1 MTVSKEYRQLTRNAR
16 EQLVSAYRWSREHGN
31 TPTEAAEVLIDRIG
45 RDNAQEIVAACIL
58 AVGTW
63 DARISNVNR
72 RWAAEACE
80 HTAEELNQLPGF
92 YCPDEI
98 HRTHMDQIADV
109 FRKA

>member
-1 MTVSKEYRQLTRNAR
+1 MISREYRQFTRAAR
-16 EQLVSAYRWSREHGN
+16 EKLVSAYRWSRDHGN
-31 TPTEAAEVLIDRIG
+31 TPEETVEILIDEIG
-45 RDNAQEIVAACIL
+45 RENAQEIVAACIIT
-58 AVGTW
+58 VGDW

-80 HTAEELNQLPGF
+80 HTAEELNQISGF

-109 FRKA
+109 IRKA